1 MGVND
6 MNGERGRLYESVF
19 LDLNDSH
26 CLKNNIYE
34 ALNEARKHL
43 INIETI
49 EQLHIWITEWF
60 GEIE

>member
-1 MGVND
+1 MIAK
-6 MNGERGRLYESVF
+6 RGKLYESVF
-19 LDLNDSH
+19 LDLNDPH
-26 CLKNNIYE
+26 YLQDNVYE

-49 EQLHIWITEWF
+49 EQLHVWIAEWF